1 MSCLIFPGSKKTVG
15 EFFNPGLNCSDI
27 LDQRD
32 DAKDGFYWVTLNP
45 LNPVKVGYWCTFF
58 HKGFFHDLFIFL
70 FYTNNLFHF
79 LTKNIVPCV

>member
-1 MSCLIFPGSKKTVG
+1 MISLCKTYKETKISHVMHGVCLIFPGSKKTAG

-45 LNPVKVGYWCTFF
+45 LNPVKVGYYFTFF
-58 HKGFFHDLFIFL
+58 SQRVF
-70 FYTNNLFHF
+70 
-79 LTKNIVPCV
+79 P